1 MTLPASG
8 TIAISNFSTELG
20 LSATANNS
28 SANIYNNTKTGQQSY
43 AMNAY
48 YSKAYYRKTNA
59 GNCTVANCA
68 VAGNC
73 TFQCT
78 NCSNC
83 TAVNCV
89 NCDAISYIQTNCN
102 CVTSYNC
109 SPVTNVLY
117 DCNCLCSTDSSVST
131 CFPAGATVLMADGS
145 LRSIETVQGGEWVMG
160 ADGKPAEVSY
170 LHIAVLGPRKM
181 YVFAEGGH
189 EWSDEHLHW
198 TRENGKEWWWS
209 ANPDNWLKEVDAGL
223 VAGLEDNYSVRTG
236 RGLHEEFAHVDG
248 WVKRSVVEVSRPYET
263 PVYLPVTAGIP
274 VIVNG
279 YVVTGGTDYKLFD
292 YETFKWNQLEQQPAS
307 KDCRIL
313 PSLAP
318 TLPLDSNPHLKTAAF
333 YQPLLDKENTP

>member
-8 TIAISNFSTELG
+8 TIAISNFSVEFG
-20 LSATANNS
+20 AASTANNS
-28 SANIYNNTKTGQQSY
+28 MSNIYANTKTGQQSY
-43 AMNAY
+43 AMSAY
-48 YSKAYYRKTNA
+48 YSKAYYQQNTA
-59 GNCTVANCA
+59 GNCNNGNCA
-68 VAGNC
+68 TGNC
-73 TFQCT
+73 
-78 NCSNC
+78 NCGNI
-83 TAVNCV
+83 NCV
-89 NCDAISYIQTNCN
+89 NCYVTAINCTNCDARAWLQTNCN
-102 CVTSYNC
+102 CACTYNC
-109 SPVTNVLY
+109 TQGVWSTN
-117 DCNCLCSTDSSVST
+117 CNCDCVCSTDTT

-145 LRSIETVQGGEWVMG
+145 LRLIETVQSGEWVMG

-181 YVFAEGGH
+181 YVFAEDGH

-223 VAGLEDNYSVRTG
+223 VAGLKDNYSVRTG

-248 WVKRSVVEVSRPYET
+248 WVKRCVVEVSRPYET

-292 YETFKWNQLEQQPAS
+292 YEKFQWNQLEQQPAS

-318 TLPLDSNPHLKTAAF
+318 TLPLDSNPYLKTAAF
-333 YQPLLDKENTP
+333 YQPFLDKENTP